1 MTFSERLTD
10 LRKKSGMSQEQL
22 AEKLGLTRQT
32 VSKWENGQS
41 TPELA
46 YIAILSE
53 LLGVTTD
60 YLIKGTQNVSAEEI
74 LQPKNARF
82 AIDKKVLSA
91 LMISGT
97 VTVLTLIVIAV
108 LAICSTLHPHTVYW
122 NSVKY
127 SGLIGYAMVTHS
139 VPLLITVSALFV
151 ISAICFAI
159 SLKKYLKSFEKH

>member
-1 MTFSERLTD
+1 MTFSERLTG

-46 YIAILSE
+46 YVAQLSE
-53 LLGVTTD
+53 LFGVTTD
-60 YLIKGTQNVSAEEI
+60 YLIKGMQNVSAEESPH
-74 LQPKNARF
+74 QKKARF
-82 AIDKKVLSA
+82 AIDKKVLIT

-97 VTVLTLIVIAV
+97 VFPLALIFIAV
-108 LAICSTLHPHTVYW
+108 LAVCSTLHPHTVYV

-127 SGLIGYAMVTHS
+127 SGLIGYAIATHS
-139 VPLLITVSALFV
+139 VPLLIIVSVLFV
-151 ISAICFAI
+151 ISAISFAL
-159 SLKKYLKSFEKH
+159 SLKKYLKSFDKH